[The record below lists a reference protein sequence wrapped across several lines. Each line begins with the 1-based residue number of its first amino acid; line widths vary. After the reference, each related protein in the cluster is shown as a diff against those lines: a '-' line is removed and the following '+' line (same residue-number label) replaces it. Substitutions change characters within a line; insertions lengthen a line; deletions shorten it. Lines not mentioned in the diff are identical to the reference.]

1 MEFEEKKTTLKIM
14 IDETTQTDV
23 QEDEENI
30 KITMEETKE
39 QEQEQEE
46 GDGRRIYNYCGEGWD
61 NKYLSPHLLTTGYE
75 AKLITNKLSFGIY
88 SFHYFT
94 DAFCDE
100 LVKDLRNFDGW
111 TKDRHGNYP
120 TNDVLLHEYNPHLH
134 EIYSTCLNNIV
145 LPLVNTIYEGSTFKK
160 ENFNHETF
168 IVRYKP
174 GVQNSLRLHH
184 DASTFSVIL
193 NLSQDEVDFKGGGT
207 YFPQHEALIKP
218 PKGYLVV
225 HPGKMT
231 HWHGVRPITSG
242 ERYVIVS
249 FCKDY

>member
-1 MEFEEKKTTLKIM
+1 MELAEEQNPMKIM
-14 IDETTQTDV
+14 LDESTQTDEV
-23 QEDEENI
+23 VIEENKEEVAKQENEKEDE
-30 KITMEETKE
+30 
-39 QEQEQEE
+39 
-46 GDGRRIYNYCGEGWD
+46 RRIYNYSGECWD
-61 NKYLSPHLLTTGYE
+61 EKYLSPHLLTTGYE

-94 DAFCDE
+94 DAFCNE
-100 LVKDLRNFDGW
+100 LVKDLKNFDNW

-120 TNDVLLHEYNPHLH
+120 TNDVLLKDYNENLH
-134 EIYSTCLNNIV
+134 GIYSTCINNIV
-145 LPLVNTIYEGSTFKK
+145 LPLINTIYEGSTFKK

-184 DASTFSVIL
+184 DSSTFSIIL
-193 NLSQDEVDFKGGGT
+193 NLSQEGEDFEGVGT
-207 YFPQHEALIKP
+207 KIPQKEILVKA
-218 PKGYLVV
+218 PKGNIVILT
-225 HPGKMT
+225 GNMT